1 MINKILIFSI
11 LTGCI
16 VYIIYTLKRG
26 TIWDKDKTLYSNLF
40 SFRAFF
46 MALIFSLLLILMIL
60 KDYNLL

>member
-1 MINKILIFSI
+1 M
-11 LTGCI
+11 
-16 VYIIYTLKRG
+16 YIIYALKKG
-26 TIWDKDKTLYSNLF
+26 IIWDKDKTLYSNLF